1 MGPAALTEA
10 RTKLA
15 VVAAGG
21 TGGHLFPAQALA
33 EVLVARGWRVVLATD
48 DRAHSLSDSFP
59 AERRIPLPAATF
71 RPGDPAGMFRAGATI
86 LRGVAQARAELA
98 SLRPA
103 IVVGFGGYPSLPALM
118 AAISQRRR
126 TIIHEQ
132 NAVMGRANR
141 LLAPRVTAIACAFP
155 TLQKAPASVQRRAV
169 VVGNPVRPN
178 IQALYELAYE
188 PPTDELRLLI
198 TGGSQGA
205 RLLSELVPQ
214 AVAKLP
220 EPLRQRLKVQQQT
233 RAESIDF
240 ARETYE
246 AAGIDAE
253 IATFFDGMAP
263 RLGAAHLM
271 IGRAGASTVCE
282 IAVAGRPSILVPLKI
297 ALDDDQGQNARLL
310 AEAGAAEVLREDVLT
325 ADGLAGLLQRLLEDA
340 ARLAQ
345 MAAAAKAVAKPDA
358 ADRLADVVEKTAA

>member
-1 MGPAALTEA
+1 
-10 RTKLA
+10 

-71 RPGDPAGMFRAGATI
+71 RPGDPPGMFRAGLTI
-86 LRGVAQARAELA
+86 MRGVTQARRELA

-103 IVVGFGGYPSLPALM
+103 IVVGFGGYPSLPALV
-118 AAISQRRR
+118 AAVSQRRR
-126 TIIHEQ
+126 TLIHEQ

-141 LLAPRVTAIACAFP
+141 LLAPRVTAVACAFP
-155 TLQKAPASVQRRAV
+155 TLLKAPVSVQRRAV

-178 IQALYELAYE
+178 IRAIYDLPYE
-188 PPTDELRLLI
+188 PPIDAVRLLI

-205 RLLSELVPQ
+205 RLLSELVPR
-214 AVAKLP
+214 AIAKLS
-220 EPLRQRLKVQQQT
+220 EPLRRRLEVQQQT
-233 RAESIDF
+233 RAENIDF
-240 ARETYE
+240 ARGVYK
-246 AAGIDAE
+246 AAGVGAE

-325 ADGLAGLLQRLLEDA
+325 ADSLATLLQALIEDP
-340 ARLAQ
+340 ARLVR
-345 MAAAAKAVAKPDA
+345 MAAAAKAVGKPDA
-358 ADRLADVVEKTAA
+358 ADQLADVVEETAA

>member
-1 MGPAALTEA
+1 
-10 RTKLA
+10 

-48 DRAHSLSDSFP
+48 ERAHSLSDSFP

-71 RPGDPAGMFRAGATI
+71 RPGDPAGMFRAGFTI
-86 LRGVAQARAELA
+86 MKGVTQARAELA

-118 AAISQRRR
+118 AAISQGRR
-126 TIIHEQ
+126 TLIHEQ

-155 TLQKAPASVQRRAV
+155 TLLKAPGSVQRRAV

-178 IQALYELAYE
+178 IQALYPLAYT
-188 PPTDELRLLI
+188 PPSGEVRLLV

-205 RLLSELVPQ
+205 RLLSQLVPQ
-214 AVAKLP
+214 AVAKLS
-220 EPLRQRLKVQQQT
+220 EPLRRRLKVQQQT
-233 RAESIDF
+233 RAESVEF
-240 ARETYE
+240 ARGVYE
-246 AAGIDAE
+246 SAGVEAE

-310 AEAGAAEVLREDVLT
+310 KEAGAAEVLSEDALT
-325 ADGLAGLLQRLLEDA
+325 ADSLASLLQTLLDDP
-340 ARLAQ
+340 ARLIR
-345 MAAAAKAVAKPDA
+345 MAAAAKAVGKPDA
-358 ADRLADVVEKTAA
+358 ADRLADVVEETAGSKPGEG